1 MGDRIAGA
9 QAARAQLARDA
20 RLRKQIILRAYAVTG
35 NMADANDLA
44 QQAMM
49 RAIDPEGSPWDPAR
63 EPSLLVHLG
72 SLINSRL
79 ANLRRGA
86 GRHPVDPFDEAAV
99 PTDQPGP
106 EASILARDARAE
118 FEAWLVELQ
127 RRLDGDGIALAKL
140 DLALEGVDRAEDQAA
155 RLGCSL
161 EDIRSAARR
170 IAYHAR
176 IVKSSRPRPAEPRAK
191 GDLPV
196 PAPEEGS
203 EP

>member
-140 DLALEGVDRAEDQAA
+140 DWHSKASIAQRTRRRV
-155 RLGCSL
+155 
-161 EDIRSAARR
+161 SAA
-170 IAYHAR
+170 AWKTSA
-176 IVKSSRPRPAEPRAK
+176 APRAASRIM
-191 GDLPV
+191 
-196 PAPEEGS
+196 PAS
-203 EP
+203 